1 MLMSFLE
8 GREHFQ
14 SNKNYSK
21 RDDYRFSFVAPCLL
35 ENGAVPKKVDTTL
48 NMRTVERNFFDDYI
62 LMETLGTG
70 SYSIC
75 KLARHKLSGLQVAV
89 KVTDF

>member
-14 SNKNYSK
+14 SNTKITK
-21 RDDYRFSFVAPCLL
+21 RTYRFSFVAPCLL
-35 ENGAVPKKVDTTL
+35 ENGTVPKKIDTTL
-48 NMRTVERNFFDDYI
+48 NMRTVDRNFFDDYI

-89 KVTDF
+89 KVRDF